1 MSKLEPRAIRIVE
14 QWEKLRRAST
24 GDHFKYCSSLF
35 VDVVFVESL
44 VFDVADFAL
53 ISGADLS
60 KNMAVRVS
68 QVKPSNSLRRL
79 EKN

>member
-35 VDVVFVESL
+35 VAVVFIENL

-53 ISGADLS
+53 ISGVDLS
-60 KNMAVRVS
+60 
-68 QVKPSNSLRRL
+68 
-79 EKN
+79 